1 MEKSIALSTS
11 LNSKFSRSES
21 EVVEATKAKLI
32 SSCTDEELIHL
43 SSKLISAVKFKL
55 GLNTVNNIEEEVQIE
70 LLVLD
75 LRDFNYLTIQEVSLA
90 LKRGLNG
97 EYLSPNENQVY
108 FNSSNF
114 VIWIKKYLQ
123 SKTDTMKKI
132 TNSGFSESEPS
143 QAPSDSV
150 LKAQAIQTL
159 NFYADSIQK
168 AQDQEKK
175 FNWIAGGLHVLYDIA
190 DSFSLIKLSREEKL
204 EIFNKHMAF
213 FKDVDKAKQASKSDG
228 YKKFVHNLVDFG
240 CRIDDNGQT
249 KPL

>member
-55 GLNTVNNIEEEVQIE
+55 GLNTINNIEEEVQIE

-97 EYLSPNENQVY
+97 EYLNPNENQVY

-114 VIWIKKYLQ
+114 VIWIKKYL
-123 SKTDTMKKI
+123 
-132 TNSGFSESEPS
+132 
-143 QAPSDSV
+143 
-150 LKAQAIQTL
+150 
-159 NFYADSIQK
+159 
-168 AQDQEKK
+168 
-175 FNWIAGGLHVLYDIA
+175 LY
-190 DSFSLIKLSREEKL
+190 
-204 EIFNKHMAF
+204 
-213 FKDVDKAKQASKSDG
+213 Q
-228 YKKFVHNLVDFG
+228 
-240 CRIDDNGQT
+240 
-249 KPL
+249 